1 MKISSKQV
9 LKTYSREL
17 THPKTAPPCAQNH
30 RWASDSGQTGVQ
42 RTHPRPLPW
51 VTWVTRGGGLSSS
64 SVGNKLTQHSPA
76 TSLHVSK
83 AYFSPRR
90 TDACPTVP

>member
-9 LKTYSREL
+9 LKTYSWEL
-17 THPKTAPPCAQNH
+17 KHRKTAPPCAQNH
-30 RWASDSGQTGVQ
+30 RWASDSGQTVQ
-42 RTHPRPLPW
+42 RTHTRPSPW
-51 VTWVTRGGGLSSS
+51 VTWVTRGSGLSSS

-83 AYFSPRR
+83 ADFSPRR